1 MAKADYGLSLEGLGI
16 QQPYSMTAE
25 QSVLGAVLL
34 DQNAVDIVMQTLRA
48 DMFFVQQNR
57 AVFLE
62 TQLLVETGRPVDPVL
77 LAEKLSYTEAF
88 ETAETAKRYLA
99 ELADTVPS
107 LSNLKSYIRLVKDK
121 YIKRQLMD
129 EARRILEQAADD
141 VDSQMMLESA
151 EQRLYDIQEGRDTQ
165 EVRKLMYAIIDIM
178 SHLQNISGPNRKD
191 YLGIPT
197 GFSYLDKKL
206 GGMGRSDLII
216 LAARP
221 GMGKTSLALNIATH
235 VARQNTPVV
244 IFSLEMNKE
253 QLAGRILASEAQVD
267 SAVFRSG
274 IEKEGVWENLA
285 HTTEELGD
293 VPMFLDDT
301 SIITVSEMKSKVR
314 QLNRAAR
321 ATGRKHVG
329 LVVIDYLQLM
339 SSGRRTENRVQE
351 LSDITRNLKI
361 MAKDLD
367 VPVMALSQLSR
378 SVEKGRADH
387 RPMLSDL
394 RDSGSIEQDADVVM
408 FISREA
414 YYGKDDPDTD
424 ENAAQVIIAK
434 NRHGETANVD
444 MIWDGAHTRFLSVE
458 HTQEYGY

>member
-1 MAKADYGLSLEGLGI
+1 MAKAEFGLSLEGLGI

-34 DQNAVDIVMQTLRA
+34 DQNAVDLVMQTLRA
-48 DMFFVQQNR
+48 DMFFVHQNR

-62 TQLLVETGRPVDPVL
+62 IQLLVETGRPVDPVL
-77 LAEKLSYTEAF
+77 LAEKLSYDDAF
-88 ETAETAKRYLA
+88 ETAAVAKQYLA

-107 LSNLKSYIRLVKDK
+107 LSNVPSYIHLVKDK
-121 YIKRQLMD
+121 YVKRQLMD

-151 EQRLYDIQEGRDTQ
+151 EQRLYDIQEGRDTS
-165 EVRKLMYAIIDIM
+165 EVRQLMYAILEIM
-178 SHLQNISGPNRKD
+178 GHLQNISGPNRKD

-197 GFSYLDKKL
+197 GFTYLDKKL
-206 GGMGRSDLII
+206 TGMGRSDLII

-221 GMGKTSLALNIATH
+221 GMGKTSLALNIATN
-235 VARQNTPVV
+235 VARQNIPVV
-244 IFSLEMNKE
+244 VFSLEMNKE
-253 QLAGRILASEAQVD
+253 QLAGRILASEAMVD
-267 SAVFRSG
+267 SGVFRSG
-274 IEKEGVWENLA
+274 VERDSTWEDLTQMAEVLGGVPL
-285 HTTEELGD
+285 
-293 VPMFLDDT
+293 FLDDT
-301 SIITVSEMKSKVR
+301 SIITIPEMKSKVR
-314 QLNRAAR
+314 QLNRTAR
-321 ATGRKHVG
+321 SSGRKKVG

-339 SSGRRTENRVQE
+339 TSGRRTENRVQE

-408 FISREA
+408 FISRDA
-414 YYGKDDPDTD
+414 YYSKDDPDVD
-424 ENAAQVIIAK
+424 DSRAQVIIAK
-434 NRHGETANVD
+434 NRHGETDDVEL
-444 MIWDGAHTRFLSVE
+444 IWDGKHTRFLSVE
-458 HTQEYGY
+458 HNY

>member
-1 MAKADYGLSLEGLGI
+1 MAKAEFGLSLESLGI

-34 DQNAVDIVMQTLRA
+34 DQNAVDIVMQSLRA
-48 DMFFVQQNR
+48 EMFYVSQNR

-62 TQLLVETGRPVDPVL
+62 IQLLVETGRPVDPVL
-77 LAEKLSYTEAF
+77 LAERLSFDTQF
-88 ETAETAKRYLA
+88 ETAIAAKQYLA

-107 LSNLKSYIRLVKDK
+107 LSNLQSYIHLVKDK

-151 EQRLYDIQEGRDTQ
+151 EQRFYDIQQGRDTS
-165 EVRKLMYAIIDIM
+165 EVRQLMYAILDIM
-178 SHLQNISGPNRKD
+178 GHLQNISGPNRKD

-221 GMGKTSLALNIATH
+221 GMGKTSLALNIATS
-235 VARQNTPVV
+235 VAKQNIPVV
-244 IFSLEMNKE
+244 VFSLEMNKE
-253 QLAGRILASEAQVD
+253 QLAGRILASEAMVD
-267 SAVFRSG
+267 SGVFRSG
-274 IEKEGVWENLA
+274 VEDNRIWEDLTQMA
-285 HTTEELGD
+285 EVLGGA
-293 VPMFLDDT
+293 PLFLDDT
-301 SIITVSEMKSKVR
+301 SIITISEMKSKIR
-314 QLNRAAR
+314 QLNRMAR
-321 ATGRKHVG
+321 TAGRKKVG

-361 MAKDLD
+361 LAKDLD

-378 SVEKGRADH
+378 SAEKGRADH

-408 FISREA
+408 FIYRDS
-414 YYGKDDPDTD
+414 YYNDAPETD
-424 ENAAQVIIAK
+424 QTQAQVIIAK

-444 MIWDGAHTRFLSVE
+444 LIWDGAHTRFMSME
-458 HTQEYGY
+458 HNYDR

>member
-1 MAKADYGLSLEGLGI
+1 MAKAEFGLSLDSLGI
-16 QQPYSMTAE
+16 EQPYNMTAE
-25 QSVLGAVLL
+25 QSVLGAVLI
-34 DQNAVDIVMQTLRA
+34 DQKAVDVVMQEVRA
-48 DMFFVQQNR
+48 DMFFVRQNR

-62 TQLLVETGRPVDPVL
+62 IQLLVDTGRPVDPVL
-77 LAEKLSYTEAF
+77 LAEKLSYDDSF
-88 ETAETAKRYLA
+88 ETVEVAKRYLA

-107 LSNLKSYIRLVKDK
+107 LSNLKSYIYLVKDK

-141 VDSQMMLESA
+141 VDSKMMLESA
-151 EQRLYDIQEGRDTQ
+151 EQRLYDIQEGRDTTQ
-165 EVRKLMYAIIDIM
+165 LRQLMYAIIDVM

-197 GFSYLDKKL
+197 GFAYLDKKL

-221 GMGKTSLALNIATH
+221 GVGKTSLALNIATH
-235 VARQNTPVV
+235 VAKQNTPVV
-244 IFSLEMNKE
+244 VFSLEMNRE
-253 QLAGRILASEAQVD
+253 QLAGRVLAAEAGVD
-267 SAVFRSG
+267 STIFRSG
-274 IEKEGVWENLA
+274 IEQDSVWENLA
-285 HTTEELGD
+285 HMTEKLGG
-293 VPMFLDDT
+293 VPLYLDDT
-301 SIITVSEMKSKVR
+301 SMITVSEMKSKVR
-314 QLNRAAR
+314 QLNRTSRAA
-321 ATGRKHVG
+321 GRKKVG

-339 SSGRRTENRVQE
+339 NTGRRSENRVQE

-378 SVEKGRADH
+378 GVEKGRADH

-408 FISREA
+408 FISRDA
-414 YYGKDDPDTD
+414 YYNKDDPEVDP
-424 ENAAQVIIAK
+424 NGAQLIIAK
-434 NRHGETANVD
+434 NRHGETGDVE
-444 MIWDGAHTRFLSVE
+444 MVWDGEHTRFLSVE
-458 HTQEYGY
+458 HTY